1 MRRPGLVAG
10 PFRKIFFVFLYF
22 YFNGLSETNFQIWPI
37 YFLGCKG
44 FGLFVFAG
52 LMFGFGC
59 LRGLTC
65 DFWAENDGK
74 KIQRQK
80 RRQ

>member
-1 MRRPGLVAG
+1 MPNLADLFLAG
-10 PFRKIFFVFLYF
+10 K
-22 YFNGLSETNFQIWPI
+22 S
-37 YFLGCKG
+37 

-52 LMFGFGC
+52 LMFGLGC

-65 DFWAENDGK
+65 DFWAENGE

-80 RRQ
+80 RMQ